1 MWLDPLQDRLWFVDG
16 NLSLKGGL
24 YSVPIDCDSKTLGD
38 VEKLLPSEHGGPVS
52 FVNKPAFN
60 TIFVGGSIDAGPQVR
75 TLNRYDMDEP
85 YNSFDAFPDDEA
97 IFSAMDS
104 NGQDVLIGDN
114 NAFSGLGNRVVHLNA
129 NTGAVIHSF
138 SIEDPMDIEIQ
149 SIGL

>member
-1 MWLDPLQDRLWFVDG
+1 MAASECSRYWHNVDVIEAQWVPSYDGEVLYATRVWLDPLQDRLWFVDG
-16 NLSLKGGL
+16 NLSLKVVYTL
-24 YSVPIDCDSKTLGD
+24 YPSTVTVKRLGC
-38 VEKLLPSEHGGPVS
+38 EKLLPSEHGGPVS

-104 NGQDVLIGDN
+104 NERCVDRRQQCL
-114 NAFSGLGNRVVHLNA
+114 LCC
-129 NTGAVIHSF
+129 
-138 SIEDPMDIEIQ
+138 
-149 SIGL
+149 